1 MKSSNRVIVSLAV
14 AAVLSAC
21 SAAPPRNEAL
31 ETARV
36 MIPEV
41 EQSPRAG
48 VAAMDIANA
57 RSSLDAANRLEA
69 AKAKR
74 PDVDFE
80 AENAVLSAQ
89 IANEK
94 ILTAQANEQIAS
106 GTAQRQTVLLQAR
119 ERDAQRNAEL
129 AGDARRAADAAQSRG
144 DAAQLRA
151 DSLEA
156 QLADLKLQKT
166 ERGLV
171 LTLGDVLFD
180 TNQSTLKSG
189 AYGTL
194 DRLATALREKSGRK
208 VLIEGHT
215 DNVGSDETNQALS
228 QRRAQSVLS
237 ALTQRGVAGD
247 QLTAIG
253 KGEGFPVASN
263 DDANGR
269 QANRRVELIFT
280 EDQPR
285 IAADQP

>member
-1 MKSSNRVIVSLAV
+1 MKSSNRVVLSLAV

-57 RSSLDAANRLEA
+57 RSSLDAANRLVT

-74 PDVDFE
+74 SDVDFE

-94 ILTAQANEQIAS
+94 ILTAQANDQIAA

-119 ERDAQRNAEL
+119 ERESQLNTEL
-129 AGDARRAADAAQSRG
+129 AGDARRAVDAAQS
-144 DAAQLRA
+144 RA

-194 DRLATALREKSGRK
+194 DRLATALREKSGRR

-215 DNVGSDETNQALS
+215 DNVGSDETNQELS

-253 KGEGFPVASN
+253 KGESFPVASN

-269 QANRRVELIFT
+269 QSNRRVELIFT